1 MSQYPV
7 VNKEGHACI
16 IEPSEKAIKLSIK
29 ILSPFR
35 HFSEKT
41 VESSDDVDDD
51 DDDDDDDD
59 GDDDD
64 DDDVNRD
71 NGDDV
76 SKFSG
81 AALFCRISILRKA

>member
-41 VESSDDVDDD
+41 VESSDDDDD
-51 DDDDDDDD
+51 DN
-59 GDDDD
+59 D

-81 AALFCRISILRKA
+81 AELFCRMSILRKA